1 MLIYFISNQR
11 GLFVDKLKTENKYV
25 IFERG
30 DDLQKYLRKMV
41 IWIEK
46 FYKDIATRVNW
57 LLTNTVEDHTAD
69 DTLSEYESG
78 SVHSNSG
85 ATGTIT
91 LTLPTV
97 KVSGVKFT
105 FAIQAAQELRI
116 DPAAATILDDSG
128 QTSDKYKTAN
138 AIGECLVVISNSD
151 GDWIVI
157 AKYGTWTEQA

>member
-25 IFERG
+25 IFKKG
-30 DDLQKYLRKMV
+30 DDLLDYLRKMV

-46 FYKDIATRVNW
+46 FYADIATRVNW

-69 DTLSEYESG
+69 DTLTEYETD

-97 KVSGVKFT
+97 TVSGVKFS

-116 DPAAATILDDSG
+116 DPAAATIFDTSG
-128 QTSDKYKTAN
+128 QTADKYKWAD
-138 AIGECLVVISNSD
+138 AVGECITLISNSS

-157 AKYGTWTEQA
+157 AKYGTFGEQA